1 MTRLLAALCLL
12 GLLNGPAALA
22 QQQRR
27 AAPPPP
33 PKEEPAPEPPPAAYE
48 PDLLRL
54 AEVLGAL
61 SYMSALCGEPGSGDW
76 RQRMAQLI
84 DAEGTTAQ
92 RRERL
97 AGAFNRGFLGYQPAH
112 RACTDRS
119 RQAVERLID
128 QGQRLARDIAGRYTG

>member
-1 MTRLLAALCLL
+1 MRRLAAALCLL
-12 GLLNGPAALA
+12 GLLQGQALA
-22 QQQRR
+22 QQRR
-27 AAPPPP
+27 AAPPPA
-33 PKEEPAPEPPPAAYE
+33 PKEEPVPEPPPAAYE

-61 SYMSALCGEPGSGDW
+61 SYMSALCGEPGSADW
-76 RQRMAQLI
+76 RLRMAQLI
-84 DAEGTTAQ
+84 EAEGTTAQ

-97 AGAFNRGFLGYQPAH
+97 AGAYNRGFLGHQPAH
-112 RACTDRS
+112 RVCTDRS

>member
-1 MTRLLAALCLL
+1 MRRLLAALCLL
-12 GLLNGPAALA
+12 GLLQEDGLA
-22 QQQRR
+22 QQRR
-27 AAPPPP
+27 APPPP
-33 PKEEPAPEPPPAAYE
+33 VKEEPAPEPPPAAYE

-61 SYMSALCGEPGSGDW
+61 SYMSALCGEPGSADW
-76 RQRMAQLI
+76 RLRMGQLI
-84 DAEGTTAQ
+84 EAEGSTSQ

-112 RACTDRS
+112 RVCTDRS

-128 QGQRLARDIAGRYTG
+128 QGQRLARDIASRYTG